1 MIPLRNKTEYK
12 EAYERLYTLTFG
24 KETFTNDEINE
35 IEHLKNFID
44 VYQKE
49 NIHIPKPTPLGAST
63 FRMEQEDQSIYKIEL
78 TYAELSDLC
87 GIVSLYWVENNM
99 NLDYV
104 KALSDKLAKIKNEII
119 TKNLN

>member
-1 MIPLRNKTEYK
+1 MSRLKTEQEYK
-12 EAYERLYTLTFG
+12 EAYERLYTLAFG
-24 KETFTNDEINE
+24 KETFTTDEINE
-35 IEHLKNFID
+35 IERLKNLID

-49 NIHIPKPTPLGAST
+49 NVHIPKPTPLEAIK
-63 FRMEQEDQSIYKIEL
+63 FRVEQEDQSTYKIEL

-104 KALSDKLAKIKNEII
+104 KALSDKLAKMKNEII